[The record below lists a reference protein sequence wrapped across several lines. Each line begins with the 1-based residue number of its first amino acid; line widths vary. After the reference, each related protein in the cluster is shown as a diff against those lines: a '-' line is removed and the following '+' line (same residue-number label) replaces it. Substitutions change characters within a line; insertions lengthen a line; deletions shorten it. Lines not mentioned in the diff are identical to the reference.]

1 MYQQMRWGVKE
12 HNERIENG
20 NKKQRISQKQIRQ
33 YILKERSDN
42 PKLTELYKSS
52 LQIKEVLRVC
62 KNFRDI
68 INGDTYE
75 KDIRKW
81 IQKAKVT
88 QGIDELHI

>member
-1 MYQQMRWGVKE
+1 MYQQMRWEVKE